1 MIKGGNIVE
10 IIKKHTTTVG
20 LTALVLS
27 ALLTSMSQVFYAK
40 QVQEVPTFLFTGIS
54 FFITAI
60 YFSFFARKRKQ
71 LNVWKGNIKNVVK
84 LNAATVIT
92 FMGFYFALKY
102 VESAIVSALE
112 MGIGPLF
119 VLIVAVFTKES
130 IPRVQW
136 AIVLEHLLLVLY

>member
-1 MIKGGNIVE
+1 M
-10 IIKKHTTTVG
+10 
-20 LTALVLS
+20 
-27 ALLTSMSQVFYAK
+27 
-40 QVQEVPTFLFTGIS
+40 
-54 FFITAI
+54 
-60 YFSFFARKRKQ
+60 
-71 LNVWKGNIKNVVK
+71 WKGNIKNVVK